1 MSEFVTSTLILA
13 AEFGAVISLF
23 FLIYMAFIYIKRKK
37 DSCLMR
43 DFTSKFRESTGA
55 RREKLEQS
63 VCKVFCINAD
73 EGKGAVNEIMNKE
86 RTICSN
92 VLRIFNGQDKSLI
105 MNLREDLDGLS
116 GAYHNLA
123 SLRHEQPSTKPVAND
138 QQNAADDAD
147 MAATLDV
154 LRTENQRLKEDLKK
168 SLENVDYLQAQYTEL
183 FEKTK
188 Q

>member
-13 AEFGAVISLF
+13 AEFGAVISVF
-23 FLIYMAFIYIKRKK
+23 FLIYMVAIYIKRKR
-37 DSCLMR
+37 DTHLMR

-55 RREKLEQS
+55 RREKLVQS
-63 VCKVFCINAD
+63 VGEVFCVDGDA
-73 EGKGAVNEIMNKE
+73 GKGAVNEIMNKE

-92 VLRIFNGQDKSLI
+92 VLRIFNGKDKSLI

-123 SLRHEQPSTKPVAND
+123 SLRQERPVEAAVSVPQESTGD
-138 QQNAADDAD
+138 ED
-147 MAATLDV
+147 MASTLNV
-154 LRTENQRLKEDLKK
+154 LRTENQRLKDDLKK
-168 SLENVDYLQAQYTEL
+168 SLENIDYLQAQYTEL

-188 Q
+188 S